1 MPTTRPRFQV
11 TETPEIRRA
20 LDVAARAWPEASR
33 SELVLRLFLR
43 GAEAID
49 SDATLPRIR
58 RQHAIDASAGSL
70 DVAYEPG
77 YLEKL
82 RDEWPE

>member
-49 SDATLPRIR
+49 ADEGQLRTR
-58 RQHAIDASAGSL
+58 RRHAIDVSAGSL

-77 YLEKL
+77 YLERL
-82 RDEWPE
+82 RGEWAE

>member
-11 TETPEIRRA
+11 TETPEIRHA
-20 LDVAARAWPEASR
+20 LDVAAQAWPEASR

-49 SDATLPRIR
+49 SETGRRKAGR
-58 RQHAIDASAGSL
+58 RQAVDASAGRL
-70 DVAYEPG
+70 DAAYEPG
-77 YLEKL
+77 YLEEL
-82 RDEWPE
+82 RAEWPE

>member
-20 LDVAARAWPEASR
+20 LDVAARAWPQASR

-43 GAEAID
+43 GAEAFNA
-49 SDATLPRIR
+49 DAEAARLRR
-58 RQHAIDASAGSL
+58 RQAIDASAGSL
-70 DVAYEPG
+70 DAAYEND
-77 YLEKL
+77 YLERL
-82 RDEWPE
+82 RSEWQE

>member
-11 TETPEIRRA
+11 TETPEIRHA
-20 LDVAARAWPEASR
+20 LDIAAQAYPDASR

-49 SDATLPRIR
+49 AEHGERIER
-58 RQHAIDASAGSL
+58 RREAVDASAGSL

-77 YLEKL
+77 YLEEL
-82 RDEWPE
+82 RREWPD

>member
-11 TETPEIRRA
+11 TETPEIRHA
-20 LDVAARAWPEASR
+20 LDIAAQAWPDASR

-49 SDATLPRIR
+49 SEAEQGHEQR
-58 RQHAIDASAGSL
+58 RAAVDASEGSL

-77 YLEKL
+77 YLEEL
-82 RDEWPE
+82 RTEWPE

>member
-49 SDATLPRIR
+49 ADAEQPRSRR
-58 RQHAIDASAGSL
+58 RQAVDASAGSL
-70 DVAYEPG
+70 DVAYEPD

-82 RDEWPE
+82 RSEWPE